1 MPGVILGGFLVL
13 HGLIT
18 TMIGVG
24 SVKDPNNPAITLP
37 SWFNW
42 WPGPFGR
49 SWLVDALNLGT
60 AGAVVGGLLWLVAGV
75 ALIGAGLGFLGVPG
89 VRDQWPVLAVL
100 GAAVGLTA
108 LALYFHPLYLAAIA
122 INIALLGLAS
132 DRLTTAS

>member
-1 MPGVILGGFLVL
+1 MPGAVTGGFLVL

-18 TMIGVG
+18 SMIGLGGVT
-24 SVKDPNNPAITLP
+24 SPNAPAMSLP

-75 ALIGAGLGFLGVPG
+75 ALIATGLGFVGFGP
-89 VRDQWPVLAVL
+89 VRDQWPVLAL
-100 GAAVGLTA
+100 GGGAVGLLA
-108 LALYFHPLYLAAIA
+108 AALYFHPLYLAAVLIDLVLIVLVWGRA
-122 INIALLGLAS
+122 
-132 DRLTTAS
+132 TAPS